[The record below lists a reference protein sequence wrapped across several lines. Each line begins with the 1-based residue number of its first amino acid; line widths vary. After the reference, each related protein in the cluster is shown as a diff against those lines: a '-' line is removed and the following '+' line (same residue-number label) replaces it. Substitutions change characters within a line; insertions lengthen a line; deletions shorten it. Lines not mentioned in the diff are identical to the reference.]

1 MIAYYGTKISPNQLE
16 TGEGFLICKNVPIA
30 RTGDME
36 YMASELGV
44 DGDGII
50 TVHRAPEDVFSPAAL
65 ASFEG
70 KPVTSDHPPALVT
83 PEDVLMYERGHAQNI
98 RRGTGEFADYV
109 LADLH
114 IHDGEL
120 IREIRD
126 GKREISCGYECEY
139 VDNGDGTFSQKNI
152 IGNHV
157 AVVDAGRAGHKAA
170 ILDAIKTM
178 PKKAE
183 RKHMS
188 KHGTLLS
195 LFGRAVAGATP
206 DEVEKMAMDTAEL
219 MGTDEEPTPEAAPA
233 DEAPEAPADEAPA
246 EPTAD
251 QKLYESID
259 ALSAKMDA
267 ILEALAPKKEEA
279 PEEPKDPIDEAI
291 EILSEAKEEKAED
304 EEAADPTG
312 EEAVTVPAEEMN
324 EDEEPEAMDSAAAL
338 ALLKTVRPAIAEIED
353 EKQRKA
359 VTDAVLKVV
368 GAKKTNDAAR
378 ILKAAQKA
386 NAPKAN
392 SIEDVQKMYD
402 RMNPHKKEVK

>member
-30 RTGDME
+30 RTGDMD
-36 YMASELGV
+36 YMASELGL
-44 DGDGII
+44 DGDKVI

-83 PEDVLMYERGHAQNI
+83 PEDVLMYERGHAQNV

-139 VDNGDGTFSQKNI
+139 LDNGDGTYSQKNI

-170 ILDAIKTM
+170 ILDANTKM
-178 PKKAE
+178 PKTAE
-183 RKHMS
+183 RKLIMS
-188 KHGTLLS
+188 KNAKWFS
-195 LFGRAVAGATP
+195 LFGKAVKDATP
-206 DEVEKMAMDTAEL
+206 EEIERMALDTAEL
-219 MGTDEEPTPEAAPA
+219 MGTDEEPAEAAPA
-233 DEAPEAPADEAPA
+233 EEAPKAPADEAPA
-246 EPTAD
+246 EKTVD
-251 QKLYESID
+251 EKLFESID
-259 ALSAKMDA
+259 ALTAKMDA
-267 ILEALAPKKEEA
+267 ILEALAPKKEE
-279 PEEPKDPIDEAI
+279 EPKDPIDEAI
-291 EILSEAKEEKAED
+291 EILSGAKEEKAED

-312 EEAVTVPAEEMN
+312 EKAVTVPAEEMN
-324 EDEEPEAMDSAAAL
+324 EEKPGMDSASAL
-338 ALLKTVRPAIAEIED
+338 ALLKAVRPAIAEIKD
-353 EKQRKA
+353 EAQRKA
-359 VTDAVLKVV
+359 VSDAVLGLVSGKS
-368 GAKKTNDAAR
+368 DAAK
-378 ILKAAQKA
+378 LVKAKPA
-386 NAPKAN
+386 APASA

-402 RMNPHKKEVK
+402 RLNPHKKEVN

>member
-30 RTGDME
+30 RTGDMD
-36 YMASELGV
+36 YMASELGL
-44 DGDGII
+44 DGDKII

-83 PEDVLMYERGHAQNI
+83 PEDVLMYERGHAQNV
-98 RRGTGEFADYV
+98 RRGTGEFSDYV

-139 VDNGDGTFSQKNI
+139 LDNGDGTYSQKNI

-170 ILDAIKTM
+170 ILDANTKM
-178 PKKAE
+178 PKTAE
-183 RKHMS
+183 RKRNMS
-188 KHGTLLS
+188 KNAKWFS
-195 LFGRAVAGATP
+195 LFGKAVKDATP
-206 DEVEKMAMDTAEL
+206 DEIERMALDTAEL
-219 MGTDEEPTPEAAPA
+219 MGTDEEPAPEAAPA
-233 DEAPEAPADEAPA
+233 DEKPADEAPV

-251 QKLYESID
+251 EKLFQSID
-259 ALSAKMDA
+259 ALAAKMDA
-267 ILEALAPKKEEA
+267 ILEALAPKKEE
-279 PEEPKDPIDEAI
+279 EPKDPIDEAI
-291 EILSEAKEEKAED
+291 EILSGAKEEKVED

-324 EDEEPEAMDSAAAL
+324 EEKPGMDSAAAL
-338 ALLKTVRPAIAEIED
+338 ALLKAVRPAIAEIKD
-353 EKQRKA
+353 DAQRKA
-359 VTDAVLKVV
+359 VSDAVLGLVSGKS
-368 GAKKTNDAAR
+368 DAAK
-378 ILKAAQKA
+378 LVQAKPAAPA
-386 NAPKAN
+386 SA

-402 RMNPHKKEVK
+402 RLNPHKKEVN

>member
-1 MIAYYGTKISPNQLE
+1 M
-16 TGEGFLICKNVPIA
+16 
-30 RTGDME
+30 D
-36 YMASELGV
+36 YMASELGLE
-44 DGDGII
+44 GDKVI

-83 PEDVLMYERGHAQNI
+83 PEDVLMYERGHAQNV

-139 VDNGDGTFSQKNI
+139 LDNGDGTYSQKNI

-170 ILDAIKTM
+170 ILDANTKM
-178 PKKAE
+178 PKTAE
-183 RKHMS
+183 RKLIMS
-188 KHGTLLS
+188 KNAKWFS
-195 LFGRAVAGATP
+195 LFGKAVKDATP
-206 DEVEKMAMDTAEL
+206 DEIERMALDTAEL
-219 MGTDEEPTPEAAPA
+219 MGTDEAPA
-233 DEAPEAPADEAPA
+233 GEAPAEEAPKAEAPADEAPA
-246 EPTAD
+246 EPTTD
-251 QKLYESID
+251 EKLFQSID
-259 ALSAKMDA
+259 ALAAKMDA
-267 ILEALAPKKEEA
+267 ILEALAPKKEE
-279 PEEPKDPIDEAI
+279 EPKDPIDEAI
-291 EILSEAKEEKAED
+291 EILSGAKEDKVED

-324 EDEEPEAMDSAAAL
+324 EEKPGMDSAAAL
-338 ALLKTVRPAIAEIED
+338 ALLKAVRPAIAEIKD
-353 EKQRKA
+353 DAQRKA
-359 VTDAVLKVV
+359 VSDAVLGLVSGKS
-368 GAKKTNDAAR
+368 DAAK
-378 ILKAAQKA
+378 LVKAKPAAKA
-386 NAPKAN
+386 SA

-402 RMNPHKKEVK
+402 RLNPHKKEVN